1 MIRRPPSSTL
11 FPYTTLVRSAASAAG
26 VALLVPACTTDG
38 ADGEEPVT
46 AAQVDSLAAQVAVQ
60 RSLVAAYAAVAA
72 AKDRKSTRLNS
83 SHANISYA
91 VFCLKKKPSKHN

>member
-72 AKDRKSTRLNS
+72 ANAGFGTEVAPLAEQAQAQLSRDRKS
-83 SHANISYA
+83 
-91 VFCLKKKPSKHN
+91 VV